1 VLRLRVGAVEAATL
15 IELTAFAT
23 AVVMLYRYT
32 QVIGRARGVGVAAL
46 R

>member
-1 VLRLRVGAVEAATL
+1 L

-23 AVVMLYRYT
+23 AVVMLHRHT
-32 QVIGRARGVGVAAL
+32 HVIGRARRARSKTAGMA